1 MGLVRTIY
9 YCLKLR
15 HNDKQHVGRIKRIQ
29 RRNLMKAVRYAKAR
43 SPYFKELY
51 KDVDPDSPDF
61 SVRALPPVTKD
72 DLMENFDSVVTDPR
86 LSLKEVREWTRDRE
100 KLGRM
105 FKRKFIV
112 THTSGTTGMP
122 AYFVY
127 SRKEWDWIQALSVTR
142 GIRYKPSFIDFW
154 RHAGW
159 VLFHRTR
166 VALISVLG
174 GHFVTYLLFLITPGM
189 AKKLSRFEFLSVIKP
204 VPELVARLNQLDPHV
219 LHCYPTMLEVLAHE
233 QLEGRMHIKP
243 WLISSSSEPLTPMA
257 RRRIERAFPKSPI
270 YETYGT
276 TEGIT
281 LASECHQHSA
291 MHVNTD
297 HYIIESVKD
306 DGSPVEPGQPGDKVY
321 LSCLFMRTMPLLR
334 YELTDVT
341 IPLAEP
347 CDCGLP
353 FPLLKVRGRTDDIF
367 WVYDQQ
373 KQPVALPP
381 IPFEAMLLE
390 IDGMRQYQLVQEER
404 NRLMVYFRPNP
415 GVDPAQVHDQIRKQ
429 FDRFLNEKQL
439 ADCVQV
445 GIQQVEEI
453 QRDPKSGKI
462 RQIFSKV
469 ERLYLPGV
477 PLGERRSGED
487 RRLAKDKVLQGERR
501 SRQRRTDEE
510 EEGEDK

>member
-15 HNDKQHVGRIKRIQ
+15 HNDKQHVGKIQTIQ
-29 RRNLMKAVRYAKAR
+29 RRNLRKAVRYAKAR
-43 SPYFKELY
+43 SPFFKDLY
-51 KDVDPDSPDF
+51 RDVDPDSPDF
-61 SVRALPPVTKD
+61 SVHQLPPVTKTQ
-72 DLMENFDSVVTDPR
+72 LMENFDSVVTDRR
-86 LSLKEVREWTRDRE
+86 LNLEDVREWSRDRE
-100 KLGRM
+100 KLGRL
-105 FKRKFIV
+105 FLGKYIV

-127 SRKEWDWIQALSVTR
+127 SKKEWDWIQALSVTR

-174 GHFVTYLLFLITPGM
+174 GHFVTYLLFLVTPGI
-189 AKKLSRFEFLSVIKP
+189 ARRLSQFEFLSVVKP

-233 QLEGRMHIKP
+233 QLEGRMHIAP
-243 WLISSSSEPLTPMA
+243 WLISSSSEPLTLMA
-257 RRRIERAFPKSPI
+257 RRRIEKAFPKSPI
-270 YETYGT
+270 FETYGT

-281 LASECHQHSA
+281 LASECHMHSG

-297 HYIIESVKD
+297 HYILESVRD
-306 DGSPVEPGQPGDKVY
+306 DGSPVEPGQPGDKLY
-321 LSCLFMRTMPLLR
+321 LSCLFMRCMPLLR

-341 IPLAEP
+341 IPLAES

-367 WVYDQQ
+367 WVYDRDQ
-373 KQPVALPP
+373 QPVALPP

-390 IDGMRQYQLVQEER
+390 IEGVWQYQLIQEER
-404 NRLMVYFRPNP
+404 NRLTVYFRPNQ
-415 GVDPAQVHDQIRKQ
+415 GADPARIREQIRSL
-429 FDRFLNEKQL
+429 FNRFLHEKQL

-445 GIQQVEEI
+445 GIEQVSDI
-453 QRDPKSGKI
+453 QRDPRSGKI

-487 RRLAKDKVLQGERR
+487 RRLDGDKTLQGERR
-501 SRQRRTDEE
+501 QKRRRTEE
-510 EEGEDK
+510 DQGDDS

>member
-15 HNDKQHVGRIKRIQ
+15 HNDKQHFGKIQTIQ
-29 RRNLMKAVRYAKAR
+29 RRNLKKAVLFAKAHSR
-43 SPYFKELY
+43 FYGELY
-51 KDVDPDSPDF
+51 RDVDPDSPDF
-61 SVRALPPVTKD
+61 SVKSLPPVTKD
-72 DLMENFDSVVTDPR
+72 QLMENFDSVVTDPR
-86 LSLKEVREWTRDRE
+86 LNLEEVREWTRDRE
-100 KLGRM
+100 KLGRL
-105 FKRKFIV
+105 FRRKFIV

-127 SRKEWDWIQALSVTR
+127 SKKEWDWIQALSVTR

-154 RHAGW
+154 RHAVW

-174 GHFVTYLLFLITPGM
+174 GHFVTYLLFLVTPKL
-189 AKKLSRFEFLSVIKP
+189 ARKLSRFEFLSVVKP
-204 VPELVARLNQLDPHV
+204 VSELVARLNQLDPHV

-233 QLEGRMHIKP
+233 QLEGRMNIKP
-243 WLISSSSEPLTPMA
+243 WLISSSSEPLTPTA
-257 RRRIERAFPKSPI
+257 RRLIERAFPKSPI

-281 LASECHQHSA
+281 LASECHRHSG
-291 MHVNTD
+291 MHINSD

-306 DGSPVEPGQPGDKVY
+306 DGTPVEPGQPGDKVY

-341 IPLAEP
+341 MPLAEQ

-367 WVYDQQ
+367 WVYDRDR
-373 KQPVALPP
+373 QPVALPP

-390 IDGMRQYQLVQEER
+390 IEGMRQYQLVQEER
-404 NRLMVYFRPNP
+404 NRLTVYFRPDEGADP
-415 GVDPAQVHDQIRKQ
+415 DGVQRQIRRQ
-429 FDRFLNEKQL
+429 FDRFLQEKQL
-439 ADCVQV
+439 SDCVQV
-445 GIQQVEEI
+445 GIERVEEI
-453 QRDPKSGKI
+453 QRDPTSGKI

-487 RRLAKDKVLQGERR
+487 RRLAGDKALPEERR
-501 SRQRRTDEE
+501 QAQRRTDGE
-510 EEGEDK
+510 EEGEDR

>member
-1 MGLVRTIY
+1 MGLIRTIY

-15 HNDKQHVGRIKRIQ
+15 HNDKQHVGKIKAIQ
-29 RRNLMKAVRYAKAR
+29 RRNLKKAVRYAKAR
-43 SPYFKELY
+43 SPFFQELY

-61 SVRALPPVTKD
+61 TVRSLPPVTKD

-86 LSLKEVREWTRDRE
+86 LTLEEVREWTRDRDA
-100 KLGRM
+100 LGRM
-105 FKRKFIV
+105 FKRKYIV

-127 SRKEWDWIQALSVTR
+127 SRNEWDWIQALSVTR
-142 GIRYKPSFIDFW
+142 GIRYKPTFIDFW

-174 GHFVTYLLFLITPGM
+174 GHFVTYLLFLITPKM
-189 AKKLSRFEFLSVIKP
+189 ASKLSRFEFLSVIKP

-233 QLEGRMHIKP
+233 QLEGRMNIKP

-257 RRRIERAFPKSPI
+257 RRRIEKAFPKSPI

-347 CDCGLP
+347 CECGLP

-367 WVYDQQ
+367 WVYDQE

-390 IDGMRQYQLVQEER
+390 IEGMRQYQLVQEER
-404 NRLMVYFRPNP
+404 NRLTVYFRP
-415 GVDPAQVHDQIRKQ
+415 GRDADPAQVQEQIRKQ
-429 FDRFLNEKQL
+429 FDRFLLEKQL
-439 ADCVQV
+439 TDCVQV
-445 GIQQVEEI
+445 NIEQVAEI
-453 QRDPKSGKI
+453 QRDPISGKI
-462 RQIFSKV
+462 RQIYSKV

-487 RRLAKDKVLQGERR
+487 RRLGKDKDLQGERR
-501 SRQRRTDEE
+501 LLRRRTKAE
-510 EEGEDK
+510 EEGEEK